1 MYSVSVSLL
10 PERKGFLMTDSLD
23 LGPETGVNSRLA
35 VLREL
40 DIDEAPHS
48 AGQGLVPG
56 VFFVPDAESQTTLT
70 LESRQGLLLRASYDI
85 QGTARWLGLHID
97 MADCSFAGKSLFGIA
112 MRSRAP
118 WVTTFNL
125 CLRNGR
131 EGGFDDHF
139 FRKTGLTFPESSLHL
154 DALALPDTPSL
165 WGHAP
170 WRELILFL
178 RPESGS
184 IDLLDLKV
192 FTL

>member
-1 MYSVSVSLL
+1 
-10 PERKGFLMTDSLD
+10 MTDSLD
-23 LGPETGVNSRLA
+23 LGPETGINSRLA

-40 DIDEAPHS
+40 EFDAEPHAPQ
-48 AGQGLVPG
+48 QGLVPG

-70 LESRQGLLLRASYDI
+70 LESRQGMLLRVSYDI

-97 MADCSFAGKSLFGIA
+97 MADCSFAGKSLFGVA
-112 MRSRAP
+112 MRSQAPRATP
-118 WVTTFNL
+118 FNI

-154 DALALPDTPSL
+154 DALSLPEIPSL

-178 RPESGS
+178 KPESGAL
-184 IDLLDLKV
+184 DLLDLKV